1 LFFFEKKEPKLFPV
15 RVVTRRGRP
24 LAAGLAAAV
33 LLSACG
39 VTDTYTPQPIPMVSP
54 AKVPNGTMIP
64 GTAIAIAAYV
74 FNSPAAVHGIF
85 GHNGLWRKHVLI
97 VRLDIESN
105 DKVPTDVLID
115 SAYVSINGTQYRAI
129 SAGEAYDIAWQAHQ
143 PYAAVA
149 ATFLGI
155 GELLFTIVTLGLGDI
170 VYALPSPFAQPKPGD
185 DAFSRDLAN
194 QGLQGNIRLIIGSV
208 RSGYLYFAMPQT
220 MDFST
225 LKNAALVVHFLEN
238 TPTPTEQSITFT
250 LPPVSPVT
258 AREVRPVLYG
268 LLGAV

>member
-1 LFFFEKKEPKLFPV
+1 M
-15 RVVTRRGRP
+15 RGEHRA
-24 LAAGLAAAV
+24 LAACMAGLM

-54 AKVPNGTMIP
+54 AKVANGTSVP
-64 GTAIAIAAYV
+64 GTAINVAAYV
-74 FNSPAAVHGIF
+74 FNSPEEVHGVF

-97 VRLDIESN
+97 VRLDLESS
-105 DKVPTDVLID
+105 DKVPTDVLVD
-115 SAYVSINGTQYRAI
+115 SAYVSVNGVQYRAI
-129 SAGEAYDIAWQAHQ
+129 SPGEAYDIAWQAHQ

-170 VYALPSPFAQPKPGD
+170 VYALPSPFSQPKPGD
-185 DAFSRDLAN
+185 DAFGRDLVN
-194 QGLQGNIRLIIGSV
+194 QGLQGNIRLVIGSV

-220 MDFST
+220 MNFSD
-225 LKNAALVVHFLEN
+225 LKNAVLVVHFLEN
-238 TPTPTEQSITFT
+238 VPTPLEQSVTFT

-258 AREVRPVLYG
+258 AKQVQPILYG
-268 LLGAV
+268 LLGAI